1 MLFHFQFSKLC
12 GYYRFEREYFQHL
25 KDNGVIVVHPS
36 NWAELVHEEED
47 DLVDSPNG
55 DKQKKALEQKMDNV
69 IWKMNLFI
77 ACVVCMFFGGVLMYA
92 AMK

>member
-1 MLFHFQFSKLC
+1 MVTSK
-12 GYYRFEREYFQHL
+12 R
-25 KDNGVIVVHPS
+25 
-36 NWAELVHEEED
+36 
-47 DLVDSPNG
+47 
-55 DKQKKALEQKMDNV
+55 KALEQKMDNV